1 MGIRNIDG
9 AAHKFS
15 SATLYS
21 YNLAFCVLQVPVF
34 VSSQTQ
40 FGVKQVDRKSMRE
53 KMGNGIV
60 VSIFMPFYLITDDIE
75 YFSCIN
81 YLKYLLYNSLP
92 KT

>member
-1 MGIRNIDG
+1 
-9 AAHKFS
+9 
-15 SATLYS
+15 
-21 YNLAFCVLQVPVF
+21 
-34 VSSQTQ
+34 
-40 FGVKQVDRKSMRE
+40 MRE

-81 YLKYLLYNSLP
+81 YLKYLLYDSLP